1 MVLDRK
7 ALHEA
12 CLDVARSIH
21 WKKKPIDKLLVDV
34 SSKLYFD
41 EALRYEDFI
50 IGQGRDPNIIVRAI
64 KYIAN
69 KHAIPPMT
77 HDLDAFSTALEVLVE
92 LACPNTGTE
101 PEQEQF
107 FKDIEEGLQDAKRD
121 YT

>member
-21 WKKKPIDKLLVDV
+21 WKKKLTDEILIDV
-34 SSKLYFD
+34 SSKRYFD
-41 EALRYEDFI
+41 AALHYEDFI
-50 IGQGRDPNIIVRAI
+50 IGQERDPNIIVRAI

-69 KHAIPPMT
+69 KHAIPPMK
-77 HDLDAFSTALEVLVE
+77 HDLDEFSTALEVLIE

-107 FKDIEEGLQDAKRD
+107 FQDIEEGLQDARRD
-121 YT
+121 YS